1 MEKMNNNPTVSV
13 VMSVYNAELYLE
25 DAIESILNQTYK
37 DFEFIIIN
45 DGSTDKSLE
54 IIEKCRRQDKRIVLI
69 TRENKGLVASL
80 NEGIRISKGEYIAR
94 MDADDMS
101 LPTRLEEQVKFM
113 DSNQLDICGT
123 YVQLFN
129 KSKDLKVWEYP
140 QIDNDIKFT
149 LMSFSTFAHP
159 SVVIRK
165 EVFKSLKYEDYNYA
179 EDYKLWTDIAKSDFK
194 MGNLC
199 RVLLRYRWHDEQLS
213 KEYSSEQENLT
224 KLISKEYVDSVNIE
238 SEGSLN
244 KMTCA
249 IDIIKY
255 LKLISLKN
263 NISHKYVILS
273 INFRLKNLVSFNI
286 FEYFVYLSKMSEFN
300 LSYKDKLLMLVS
312 SILPKDKNSLIYK
325 ASKLMKSKFL
335 KYNR

>member
-1 MEKMNNNPTVSV
+1 MHKLVSV
-13 VMSVYNAELYLE
+13 VLPVFNGDKYLSE
-25 DAIESILNQTYK
+25 AIESILNQTYIN
-37 DFEFIIIN
+37 FEFIIIN
-45 DGSTDKSLE
+45 DGSTDSSLT
-54 IIEKCRRQDKRIVLI
+54 IIENYRVKDNRIVVI
-69 TRENKGLVASL
+69 SQENKGLIASL
-80 NEGIRISKGEYIAR
+80 NEGIRIANGSYIAR
-94 MDADDMS
+94 MDQDDIS

-165 EVFKSLKYEDYNYA
+165 EVFKSLKYEDYNYG

-199 RVLLRYRWHDEQLS
+199 RVLLRYRWHDEQMS

-224 KLISKEYVDSVNIE
+224 KLISKEYVDSVNIAN
-238 SEGSLN
+238 EGNLN
-244 KMTCA
+244 KMTCT

-263 NISHKYVILS
+263 NISRKYVILS

-286 FEYFVYLSKMSEFN
+286 FEYFVYLSIMSEFN
-300 LSYKDKLLMLVS
+300 LSYKDKLLMLVV

-325 ASKLMKSKFL
+325 ASKLIKSKFL
-335 KYNR
+335 KYNM

>member
-1 MEKMNNNPTVSV
+1 MHKLVSV
-13 VMSVYNAELYLE
+13 LLPVFNGDKYLSE
-25 DAIESILNQTYK
+25 AIESILNQTYIN
-37 DFEFIIIN
+37 FEFIIIN
-45 DGSTDKSLE
+45 DGSTDNTLT
-54 IIEKCRRQDKRIVLI
+54 IIENYRVKDNRIVVI
-69 TRENKGLVASL
+69 SRENKGLVASL
-80 NEGIRISKGEYIAR
+80 NEGIRIANGSYIAR
-94 MDADDMS
+94 MDHDDIS
-101 LPTRLEEQVKFM
+101 LPTRLEEQIKFM

-165 EVFKSLKYEDYNYA
+165 EVFKSLKYEDYNYG

-199 RVLLRYRWHDEQLS
+199 RVLLRYRWHDQQIS
-213 KEYSSEQENLT
+213 KKYSSEQENFT
-224 KLISKEYVDSVNIE
+224 KLISKEYVDSVNIA
-238 SEGSLN
+238 SEGNLN
-244 KMTCA
+244 KMTFT

-263 NISHKYVILS
+263 NISHKYVVLS

-286 FEYFVYLSKMSEFN
+286 FEYFVYLSLMSEFN
-300 LSYKDKLLMLVS
+300 LSYKDKLLMLVV

-325 ASKLMKSKFL
+325 ASKLIKSKFL
-335 KYNR
+335 KYNM